1 MSKNEGVEV
10 KVKSSDAVLKALAKL
25 KKTEVLVGIPAD
37 SEPREDTPLTN
48 ATLGFIHE
56 NGSPASGIP
65 ARPFLVPGVAHGRPE
80 IREHLEAAVKAAY
93 RGKARESSAEL
104 ERAGSVAESA
114 VKREITTA
122 DFAPL
127 KASTIARR
135 NASRNTTSKRSNED
149 VRSDEFGQGI
159 RPLIN
164 TGQLRNSITY
174 IVKGGK

>member
-25 KKTEVLVGIPAD
+25 KKTEVLVGIPEG
-37 SEPREDTPLTN
+37 STREDTPLTN
-48 ATLGFIHE
+48 AELGFIHE

-65 ARPFLVPGVAHGRPE
+65 ARPFLVPGVTHGFPE
-80 IREHLEAAVKAAY
+80 IRKNLEAAVKAAY
-93 RGKARESSAEL
+93 RGKVGMSMKL
-104 ERAGSVAESA
+104 LDQAGTAGASA
-114 VKREITTA
+114 VEKEISTA

-127 KASTIARR
+127 KPSTIANR
-135 NASRNTTSKRSNED
+135 NKSRGTVGKRENEKAG
-149 VRSDEFGQGI
+149 SEGFGQGI

-164 TGQLRNSITY
+164 IGRLRDSITH

>member
-1 MSKNEGVEV
+1 MSTNEGVEV

-25 KKTEVLVGIPAD
+25 KKTEVLVGIPEG
-37 SEPREDTPLTN
+37 STREDTPLTN
-48 ATLGFIHE
+48 AELGFIHE

-104 ERAGSVAESA
+104 EQAGSVAESA
-114 VKREITTA
+114 VKKEISTA

-127 KASTIARR
+127 KPSTIANR
-135 NASRNTTSKRSNED
+135 NKSRGTVGKRENEKAG
-149 VRSDEFGQGI
+149 SEEFGQSV

-164 TGQLRNSITY
+164 IGWLRDSITHL
-174 IVKGGK
+174 VKGGK